1 MLFKRKGSFFIDFD
15 KNATAE
21 PAAVAPVTIAPVTI
35 APVTV
40 APVTLAPVAP
50 PASVGSAVAA
60 APSTSAATPADAG
73 DNSALT
79 TAEAMA
85 AELRREQEN
94 LPPPSLVTFSPECLT
109 PAGALSRRRRL
120 AGANIG
126 PFKAMA
132 ASLMK
137 S

>member
-21 PAAVAPVTIAPVTI
+21 PVTV

-40 APVTLAPVAP
+40 APTAPVAP
-50 PASVGSAVAA
+50 PASADPAA
-60 APSTSAATPADAG
+60 APAAEAG
-73 DNSALT
+73 GAAAGSVLT

-85 AELRREQEN
+85 AELRREQES

>member
-21 PAAVAPVTIAPVTI
+21 PVTV

-40 APVTLAPVAP
+40 APAAPVAP
-50 PASVGSAVAA
+50 PTSADPSAATAGPAAKAGVAA
-60 APSTSAATPADAG
+60 AGSV
-73 DNSALT
+73 LT

-85 AELRREQEN
+85 AELRREQDS
-94 LPPPSLVTFSPECLT
+94 LPPPLLVTFSPECLT

-132 ASLMK
+132 AILMK

>member
-21 PAAVAPVTIAPVTI
+21 PVTV

-40 APVTLAPVAP
+40 APAAPVAP
-50 PASVGSAVAA
+50 PTSAD
-60 APSTSAATPADAG
+60 PSAATAGPAAEAG
-73 DNSALT
+73 VAVAGSVLT

-85 AELRREQEN
+85 AELRREQDN

>member
-21 PAAVAPVTIAPVTI
+21 PVTV

-40 APVTLAPVAP
+40 APTAPVAP
-50 PASVGSAVAA
+50 PVSADPAA
-60 APSTSAATPADAG
+60 ATAAPAAEAG
-73 DNSALT
+73 GAAAGSVLT

-85 AELRREQEN
+85 AELRREQES

>member
-1 MLFKRKGSFFIDFD
+1 
-15 KNATAE
+15 
-21 PAAVAPVTIAPVTI
+21 V
-35 APVTV
+35 
-40 APVTLAPVAP
+40 
-50 PASVGSAVAA
+50 
-60 APSTSAATPADAG
+60 
-73 DNSALT
+73 LT

-85 AELRREQEN
+85 AELRREQES
-94 LPPPSLVTFSPECLT
+94 LPPPSMVTFSPECLT

>member
-21 PAAVAPVTIAPVTI
+21 PVTV

-40 APVTLAPVAP
+40 APAAPVAP
-50 PASVGSAVAA
+50 PTSAEPSAATAGPAAEAGVAA
-60 APSTSAATPADAG
+60 AGSV
-73 DNSALT
+73 LT

-85 AELRREQEN
+85 AELRREQDN

>member
-21 PAAVAPVTIAPVTI
+21 PVTV

-40 APVTLAPVAP
+40 APAAPVAP
-50 PASVGSAVAA
+50 PTSAEPSAASAGPAAEAGVAA
-60 APSTSAATPADAG
+60 AGSV
-73 DNSALT
+73 LT

-85 AELRREQEN
+85 AELRREQDN

>member
-21 PAAVAPVTIAPVTI
+21 PVTV

-40 APVTLAPVAP
+40 APAAPVAP
-50 PASVGSAVAA
+50 PTSADPSAATAGPAAEAGVAA
-60 APSTSAATPADAG
+60 AGSV
-73 DNSALT
+73 LT

-85 AELRREQEN
+85 AELRREQDN
-94 LPPPSLVTFSPECLT
+94 LPPPTLVTFSPECLT

>member
-21 PAAVAPVTIAPVTI
+21 PVTV

-40 APVTLAPVAP
+40 APAAPVAP
-50 PASVGSAVAA
+50 PTSADPSAATAGPAAEAGVAA
-60 APSTSAATPADAG
+60 AGSV
-73 DNSALT
+73 LT

-85 AELRREQEN
+85 AELRREQDN

>member
-21 PAAVAPVTIAPVTI
+21 PVTV

-40 APVTLAPVAP
+40 APAAPV
-50 PASVGSAVAA
+50 
-60 APSTSAATPADAG
+60 APSTSADPAAATAGPAAEAG
-73 DNSALT
+73 VAAAGSVLT

-85 AELRREQEN
+85 AELRREQDN
-94 LPPPSLVTFSPECLT
+94 LPPPSLVTFSPDCLT

>member
-21 PAAVAPVTIAPVTI
+21 P
-35 APVTV
+35 VTV
-40 APVTLAPVAP
+40 APVTAAPAAPVAP
-50 PASVGSAVAA
+50 PTSADPAAATAGPAAEAGVAA
-60 APSTSAATPADAG
+60 AGSV
-73 DNSALT
+73 LT

-85 AELRREQEN
+85 AELRREQDN

>member
-21 PAAVAPVTIAPVTI
+21 PVTV

-40 APVTLAPVAP
+40 APAAPVAP
-50 PASVGSAVAA
+50 PTSADPSAATAGPAAEAGVAA
-60 APSTSAATPADAG
+60 AGSV
-73 DNSALT
+73 LT

-85 AELRREQEN
+85 AQLRREQDN

>member
-21 PAAVAPVTIAPVTI
+21 PVTL

-40 APVTLAPVAP
+40 APAAPV
-50 PASVGSAVAA
+50 
-60 APSTSAATPADAG
+60 APSTSADPAAATAGPAAEAG
-73 DNSALT
+73 VAAAGSVLT

-85 AELRREQEN
+85 AELRREQDN